1 MEMRV
6 GRKFRSKQERR
17 EIVEET
23 FKPGESV
30 SRIARAHGVNANQ
43 VFHWRK
49 QYREGWFDEGRKS
62 SAALVPVRISGSA
75 GKSVVS
81 THRSAKATSSRAT
94 GWIEIVFG
102 PTRIRI
108 EGAADPD
115 CIRAVMD
122 GLGR

>member
-6 GRKFRSKQERR
+6 GRRFRSTQERR

-23 FKPGESV
+23 YKTGESV
-30 SRIARAHGVNANQ
+30 SRVARSHGINANQ

-49 QYREGWFDEGRKS
+49 QYREGWFDEGRGK
-62 SAALVPVRISGSA
+62 SAALVPVRISGPD

-81 THRSAKATSSRAT
+81 THQSSKATRSRAT
-94 GWIEIVFG
+94 GLIEIVSG
-102 PTRIRI
+102 STRIRI
-108 EGAADPD
+108 EGAADPE
-115 CIRAVMD
+115 CVRAVMD